1 VAGTGWPVSQRFIA
15 KAARPPI
22 GRLSR
27 LIMMVL
33 TIPAAWAP
41 WRNLPTA
48 TSAYITS
55 ATGTSC
61 Q

>member
-1 VAGTGWPVSQRFIA
+1 VSQRFIA

-27 LIMMVL
+27 LTVVAL
-33 TIPAAWAP
+33 TIPAAWAL

-55 ATGTSC
+55 AAGTSC

>member
-1 VAGTGWPVSQRFIA
+1 VSQRFIA

-27 LIMMVL
+27 LTVMAL
-33 TIPAAWAP
+33 TIPAAWAL